1 MVRTTKSKL
10 DSPIFQE
17 IALKEIN
24 EVENKILSSIYFYY
38 EEIKET
44 IDIESTPIDFFI
56 TPIARKLFEVLQK
69 SKRNKEIGYE
79 LVEVIATL
87 KTLCKDATELEECE
101 RYLSNLSKEF
111 QYYTIKDNWN
121 RLKAYSIKAKVN
133 AIAKEIM
140 DTPMNY
146 QLIDDQVI
154 NWQNKMNSISLSLGI
169 TKLKTMDEIIDEWIK
184 YIEKSLQ
191 ESKIEFLKTRY
202 DELDKKIKNLSPGQL
217 IILASRPGIGKTT
230 FALNL
235 LHRNL
240 KYLNKTNVENPWGMG
255 MFSLE
260 MTNMSLVEKM
270 IAICSFCPLS
280 TIEKLKDGKGIEEW
294 EQTLIDGARA
304 QLTNTNIFLCDDSN
318 ITLGSLIS
326 NIRKA
331 VANNNLKVVIIDYL
345 QLINMPEDES
355 KRYSTTY
362 QYQKIGMISRTLKLL
377 ALELNICI
385 IALAQLNRKIEERVT
400 KDKSPLLSDL
410 RESGSLEQDADIVM
424 FLYEEEIK
432 KGSGEKSTLLKIGK
446 NRNGATGTIEFFFDK
461 EKGIYKCIGEV
472 YN

>member
-1 MVRTTKSKL
+1 
-10 DSPIFQE
+10 
-17 IALKEIN
+17 
-24 EVENKILSSIYFYY
+24 
-38 EEIKET
+38 
-44 IDIESTPIDFFI
+44 
-56 TPIARKLFEVLQK
+56 
-69 SKRNKEIGYE
+69 
-79 LVEVIATL
+79 
-87 KTLCKDATELEECE
+87 
-101 RYLSNLSKEF
+101 
-111 QYYTIKDNWN
+111 
-121 RLKAYSIKAKVN
+121 
-133 AIAKEIM
+133 
-140 DTPMNY
+140 MNY

-154 NWQNKMNSISLSLGI
+154 NWQNKMNAISLSLGI
-169 TKLKTMDEIIDEWIK
+169 TKLKTMDEVIDEWIK

-202 DELDKKIKNLSPGQL
+202 EELDKKIKNLSPGQL

-294 EQTLIDGARA
+294 EQTLIDGAKA

-446 NRNGATGTIEFFFDK
+446 NRNGAAGTIEFFFDK

>member
-1 MVRTTKSKL
+1 MIKTTKSKL
-10 DSPIFQE
+10 NSPIFQE

-38 EEIKET
+38 DEIKET
-44 IDIESTPIDFFI
+44 VDIESTPIDFFI

-69 SKRNKEIGYE
+69 SKRSKELGYE

-87 KTLCKDATELEECE
+87 KTLCKDVTELEECE

-146 QLIDDQVI
+146 QLIDDQII
-154 NWQNKMNSISLSLGI
+154 NWQNKINLISLSLGI
-169 TKLKTMDEIIDEWIK
+169 AKLKTMDEVLDDWVK

-202 DELDKKIKNLSPGQL
+202 EELDKKIKNLSPGQL
-217 IILASRPGIGKTT
+217 IILASRPGMGKTT

-240 KYLNKTNVENPWGMG
+240 KYLNKTKIENPWGMG

-260 MTNMSLVEKM
+260 MTNMSLIEKM

-280 TIEKLKDGKGIEEW
+280 TIEKIKDGKSIEEW
-294 EQTLIDGARA
+294 EQTLINGAKA

-326 NIRKA
+326 NIRKT

-362 QYQKIGMISRTLKLL
+362 QYQKIGMISRALKLL

-385 IALAQLNRKIEERVT
+385 IALAQLNRKVEERVT

-424 FLYEEEIK
+424 FLYEEELR

-461 EKGIYKCIGEV
+461 EKGIYKCLEEV
-472 YN
+472 I